1 MVYDDFTAPAGF
13 IDVSFLS
20 FADQP
25 FVFPGTSPHGFLQNT
40 FVNQNPQEY
49 RQTPNPFQQVDSYLP
64 RDLQTSE
71 LPIHLQQTLPQY
83 RFPSNGAKPFEPSKI
98 EYSYHTGTPE
108 SYQNQQN
115 TILTNHF
122 TNPIIPSTH
131 RPNYSHL
138 FSQNHHHNPQTE
150 TFLGQITI
158 QSPAELP
165 PEFGGHLNPAWDEQ
179 LKSQEQKENG
189 VLGSIFNHRTRIFA
203 PENETKLQE
212 RGQVK
217 DYFVNSNGDVFI
229 TTKTP
234 FVPKPT
240 PPPVVRSTT
249 ERRNPFSPS
258 TKAPSN
264 HLSFNIKPSKKPFVP
279 KNPASPRNTFDLE
292 PLLEEPISETDAS
305 YDHSDDVQVI
315 KLASEA
321 PEIAVLT
328 TTEKHEATKEEE
340 EEQEERD
347 SEYYDYET
355 TEVDTIETTELPQ
368 DYESDHEEND
378 KDNNELVENNTET
391 PETHAS
397 YEVLTM
403 KPTSMMKDDNFKEF
417 IDSGYIDSTTEEV
430 PTTFASASSSKVDVP
445 IPMSVNNS
453 LMDGIL
459 IGGAVVS
466 VVTTKSVV
474 NNTVIATAATPSSV
488 ATTPNP
494 VGNTTD
500 TWVVVAS
507 VQTSRSV
514 SGARYLPSA
523 VVEQDERTKLLNEPF
538 VEDQHEDP
546 EATTTE
552 VPIVIEEKENVT
564 STPKTSTE
572 SLIDKLDRVQSD
584 LSSGFLTGGFKDGN
598 NIAVIT
604 EGMSDKMD
612 EVTSTSST
620 STTTTTT
627 PRTTTT
633 ARTTTLPSVIIR
645 KFSPNARPS
654 TTSRPKKTL
663 ETFKQDD
670 ITGFLPPGFKQRY
683 PSNRKSSTTTT
694 TTTTTTSPLDVPQS
708 DEPSK
713 KESPKSLEDLLGK
726 IQFKDISALL
736 PPGYKPPEEEKST
749 TASPKIP
756 KVVIQD
762 DISAL
767 LPPGYK
773 PPPSETAKPTPPET
787 VKSKTAS
794 DILKNAQQDD
804 ISAFLPPGYKNS
816 YKNRKITTTTT
827 TTTTSTTTTA
837 KPKGG
842 LLANAKP
849 VDISAFLPPGY
860 KPPKEEAEEKPDKTS
875 SILSNAKPVDDIS
888 ALLPPGYK
896 PPKTTETT
904 KGLEG
909 ALKDAKP
916 VDISAFLPPSYKQ
929 KTSTTE
935 KTELST
941 KSETL
946 STSETPKPSGGAV
959 KVVFP
964 SRPGAGTRKP
974 LRLTPPKS
982 VSTETVSVTAPTIH
996 KGWPTR

>member
-1 MVYDDFTAPAGF
+1 M
-13 IDVSFLS
+13 
-20 FADQP
+20 
-25 FVFPGTSPHGFLQNT
+25 
-40 FVNQNPQEY
+40 NPY
-49 RQTPNPFQQVDSYLP
+49 VP

-83 RFPSNGAKPFEPSKI
+83 RFSNNEAKSFEPSKI
-98 EYSYHTGTPE
+98 EYSFHTATPE

-115 TILTNHF
+115 TILTNQF
-122 TNPIIPSTH
+122 THPVAPSTH

-138 FSQNHHHNPQTE
+138 FAQNHHHNPSQTE

-158 QSPAELP
+158 QSPADLP
-165 PEFGGHLNPAWDEQ
+165 PEFVGHLNPAWDEQ
-179 LKSQEQKENG
+179 LKKQDQKENN
-189 VLGSIFNHRTRIFA
+189 VLDNILNHRTRIFA
-203 PENETKLQE
+203 PDNETKLQG

-240 PPPVVRSTT
+240 QAPVIRSTT

-258 TKAPSN
+258 TKGPSS
-264 HLSFNIKPSKKPFVP
+264 HLSFNVKPSKKPFLP
-279 KNPASPRNTFDLE
+279 KNPTSPRNTLNLE
-292 PLLEEPISETDAS
+292 PLLEEPIGDIDAS
-305 YDHSDDVQVI
+305 SEHSDDVEVI
-315 KLASEA
+315 KLATEA
-321 PEIAVLT
+321 PEESILT
-328 TTEKHEATKEEE
+328 TTVKQPTEEVK
-340 EEQEERD
+340 EEQEEKD
-347 SEYYDYET
+347 SEYYDYDT
-355 TEVDTIETTELPQ
+355 TETDTIETTDLPQ
-368 DYESDHEEND
+368 DYENEND
-378 KDNNELVENNTET
+378 ENEHDNKDENELIENSTET

-403 KPTSMMKDDNFKEF
+403 KPSPMVKDDNFKEF

-430 PTTFASASSSKVDVP
+430 PTTFASASSSKVNVP

-474 NNTVIATAATPSSV
+474 NNTVIASAATPSPT
-488 ATTPNP
+488 ATTPSP
-494 VGNTTD
+494 AENTTD

-514 SGARYLPSA
+514 SGARYLPSSI
-523 VVEQDERTKLLNEPF
+523 VEQDERTKLLNEPF
-538 VEDQHEDP
+538 DEDQHEDP
-546 EATTTE
+546 ETVTTE
-552 VPIVIEEKENVT
+552 LPFVEDVKTNIT

-604 EGMSDKMD
+604 ERMSDKVD

-620 STTTTTT
+620 TTTTAATTTSTTTTTT
-627 PRTTTT
+627 TT
-633 ARTTTLPSVIIR
+633 ARSTTLPPVIIR

-654 TTSRPKKTL
+654 TTPRPKKNFDTL
-663 ETFKQDD
+663 KQDD

-683 PSNRKSSTTTT
+683 SNNRRSSSTTTT
-694 TTTTTTSPLDVPQS
+694 TTTPSPLDAPQS

-726 IQFKDISALL
+726 IKFEDVSALL
-736 PPGYKPPEEEKST
+736 PPGYKPPEEVKFTTTST
-749 TASPKIP
+749 KAPKIAL
-756 KVVIQD
+756 QD
-762 DISAL
+762 DVSAFLPPGYKSPESTKNKTTSDLLKNAKQDDVSAL

-773 PPPSETAKPTPPET
+773 
-787 VKSKTAS
+787 
-794 DILKNAQQDD
+794 
-804 ISAFLPPGYKNS
+804 NS
-816 YKNRKITTTTT
+816 YRNRKITTTSTTTTT
-827 TTTTSTTTTA
+827 TTTTA
-837 KPKGG
+837 KPKG

-860 KPPKEEAEEKPDKTS
+860 KPPKDEADEKPDNVS
-875 SILSNAKPVDDIS
+875 SILSKAKPVDDIS

-896 PPKTTETT
+896 PPKTTEKP
-904 KGLEG
+904 KGVDGL
-909 ALKDAKP
+909 LKNAQP
-916 VDISAFLPPSYKQ
+916 VDISAFLPPGYKQ
-929 KTSTTE
+929 KTGSTE
-935 KTELST
+935 KPELST
-941 KSETL
+941 KSDVVP
-946 STSETPKPSGGAV
+946 TSETPKPSGGGL

-964 SRPGAGTRKP
+964 NRPGAGTRKP

-982 VSTETVSVTAPTIH
+982 VTVETVSVTAPTIH